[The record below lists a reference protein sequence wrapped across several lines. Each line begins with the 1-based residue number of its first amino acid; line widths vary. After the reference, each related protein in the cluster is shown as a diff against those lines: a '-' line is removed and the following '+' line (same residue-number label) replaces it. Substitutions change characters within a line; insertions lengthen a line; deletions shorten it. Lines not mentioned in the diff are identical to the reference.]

1 MSTIDN
7 SQLNN
12 SILGVAAMDSSRGSS
27 RSSGGGGAGS
37 SSWYAA
43 MARAWGNTLDGQAA
57 KIMNMSDQIG
67 AGANEPSN
75 LLQLT
80 TMSHEMSFMANNA
93 STSQNSVGQ
102 ALETLGKRQ

>member
-1 MSTIDN
+1 MSTIGN

-12 SILGVAAMDSSRGSS
+12 AIVGVAAMDNTNTSRAG
-27 RSSGGGGAGS
+27 RGGGGGNS

-43 MARAWGNTLDGQAA
+43 MAQAWGNTLNAQAA
-57 KIMNMSDQIG
+57 KITNMSDQIS
-67 AGANEPSN
+67 AGSNEPSQMI
-75 LLQLT
+75 QLT
-80 TMSHEMSFMANNA
+80 AMSHEMSFMANNA